1 MKDGLSPEEA
11 KRRATAIFEGI
22 RPAAHFVIDQANVF
36 AVKPLL
42 MFDVAELNFSP
53 GRETWTA
60 AGLGFQLTIVTA
72 KFEAGYMRT
81 LSGPTFGGRGNVFAR
96 LGFERL
102 F

>member
-1 MKDGLSPEEA
+1 
-11 KRRATAIFEGI
+11 
-22 RPAAHFVIDQANVF
+22 VF

-42 MFDVAELNFSP
+42 MFDAAELESSP
-53 GRETWTA
+53 GRASWLA
-60 AGLGFQLTIVTA
+60 AGVGVQLTVVTA

-81 LSGPTFGGRGNVFAR
+81 LSGPTFGSRGNVFAR